1 MKNCVVAGNTAN
13 VRGGGVA
20 IVYRGFVH
28 NSTVAG
34 NSAPRGGGVAV
45 SYRATVL
52 NTVVS
57 DNNAPDS
64 PNWLVD
70 VSNQLSAAYCCTP
83 LPLLG
88 VGNTTNDP
96 QLTPSFHLKST
107 SPCIDA
113 GSSSNAPA
121 TDIDGEAR
129 WDHPDHSNAVS
140 TVDIGADEFVDM
152 DLDQMADYWETET
165 FGGTTNSSGGADDDR
180 DDLTDLDEYENGT
193 DPGDADSDD
202 DRMPD
207 GWEVGYALDP
217 LADDGAGDEDADSM
231 SNSGEYAAD
240 TDPRNPDS
248 VLRLLTVRPDMG
260 GMRLEWK
267 GGRHAWQ
274 FVETRNGLSG
284 SEAWT
289 PVYALP
295 PPTPATNA
303 VIHFG
308 NADPLQFYRIR
319 VER

>member
-1 MKNCVVAGNTAN
+1 
-13 VRGGGVA
+13 
-20 IVYRGFVH
+20 
-28 NSTVAG
+28 
-34 NSAPRGGGVAV
+34 
-45 SYRATVL
+45 
-52 NTVVS
+52 
-57 DNNAPDS
+57 
-64 PNWLVD
+64 
-70 VSNQLSAAYCCTP
+70 
-83 LPLLG
+83 
-88 VGNTTNDP
+88 
-96 QLTPSFHLKST
+96 
-107 SPCIDA
+107 
-113 GSSSNAPA
+113 
-121 TDIDGEAR
+121 
-129 WDHPDHSNAVS
+129 
-140 TVDIGADEFVDM
+140 
-152 DLDQMADYWETET
+152 
-165 FGGTTNSSGGADDDR
+165 
-180 DDLTDLDEYENGT
+180 
-193 DPGDADSDD
+193 
-202 DRMPD
+202 
-207 GWEVGYALDP
+207 
-217 LADDGAGDEDADSM
+217 M